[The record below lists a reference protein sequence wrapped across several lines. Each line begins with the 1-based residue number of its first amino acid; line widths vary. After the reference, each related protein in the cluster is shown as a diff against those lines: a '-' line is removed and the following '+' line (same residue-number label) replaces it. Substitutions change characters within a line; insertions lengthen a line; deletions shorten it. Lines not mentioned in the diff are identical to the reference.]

1 MLAIPSKTDFFKVL
15 TFYDILSFLKLYSK
29 SCGMDP
35 SAPIIIGNINVSFSH
50 IVAISNCS
58 SELSIFSFLFRISLL
73 STGHAT
79 SVVKHSYYFPE
90 PQVYNHKHIHF
101 NTDTP

>member
-35 SAPIIIGNINVSFSH
+35 SAPMIIGNIDV
-50 IVAISNCS
+50 
-58 SELSIFSFLFRISLL
+58 LFPTL
-73 STGHAT
+73 
-79 SVVKHSYYFPE
+79 
-90 PQVYNHKHIHF
+90 
-101 NTDTP
+101 